1 MSDFISRFPVYLLL
15 DTSSSMSGEPIEAV
29 RQGLKALLDDLRND
43 PVVEDITYLSIITF
57 DSSANQI
64 LPLTELASIVEPV
77 LTAGGNTALDDAFRK
92 LEHAF
97 NTELRKKGTDTQK
110 ADYKPLVFLMTD
122 GAPND
127 DSWKTYAKRLKDSRS
142 WYDLIVCGAGPGVSD
157 EFLHYNRRELTES
170 VLKLDTLQPDLLK
183 KFFKLVSQSI
193 KVGSKSAQPSPP
205 NGQVSIL
212 SQQQLPSGITAV
224 P

>member
-29 RQGLKALLDDLRND
+29 RQGLKALLNDLCDD
-43 PVVEDITYLSIITF
+43 PVVADITYLSIITF

-64 LPLTELASIVEPV
+64 LPLTELELIVEPV
-77 LTAGGNTALDDAFRK
+77 LNAGGSTALDDAFRK
-92 LEHAF
+92 LESAF
-97 NTELRKKGTDTQK
+97 NSELRKKGTDTQK

-127 DSWKTYAKRLKDSRS
+127 DSWKPFAKRLKDSRA

-170 VLKLDTLQPDLLK
+170 VVKLDTLQPDLLK
-183 KFFKLVSQSI
+183 KFFKLVSQSV
-193 KVGSKSAQPSPP
+193 KTGSKSIQQSPP

-212 SQQQLPSGITAV
+212 SQQQLPPGITAV